1 MRARTLSV
9 FSVVILALGCA
20 VHAATAASEESEKVP
35 PVEFTEAF
43 MSDQANL
50 DTGKE
55 VWVEQC
61 RHCHGKSAYPGKAP
75 KLKPRKY
82 TADFVYD
89 RVSNGFRKMPG
100 WAEVYSEHELMSVT
114 AWILSKQFSP

>member
-1 MRARTLSV
+1 MSVRTLS
-9 FSVVILALGCA
+9 ALFAA
-20 VHAATAASEESEKVP
+20 VLLFGGAIHAATAASEETKKVP

-43 MSDQANL
+43 MSEQANL

-75 KLKPRKY
+75 TLKPRKY

-89 RVSNGFRKMPG
+89 RVSNGFRKIPG
-100 WAEVYSEHELMSVT
+100 WAEVYSEHELKAVT
-114 AWILSKQFSP
+114 AWILSNQFSP